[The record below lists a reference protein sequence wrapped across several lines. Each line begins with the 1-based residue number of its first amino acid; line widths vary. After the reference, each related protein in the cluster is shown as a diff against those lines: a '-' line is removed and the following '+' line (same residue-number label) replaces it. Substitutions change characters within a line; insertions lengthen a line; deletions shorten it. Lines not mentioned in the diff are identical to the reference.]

1 MVDKKTK
8 EFMRRHTSK
17 VKRRKLGRALFT
29 VPRSNL
35 SLIPYYA
42 RMTFLVSRFFKDIK
56 IDVLDQFS
64 REYDELERT
73 QDIVKLETK
82 IRNSRFIGE
91 LTKF

>member
-1 MVDKKTK
+1 
-8 EFMRRHTSK
+8 
-17 VKRRKLGRALFT
+17 
-29 VPRSNL
+29 
-35 SLIPYYA
+35 
-42 RMTFLVSRFFKDIK
+42 MTFLVSRFFKDIK
-56 IDVLDQFS
+56 IDVLDQFA